1 MAERDTGV
9 SMRAR
14 AIAACAVALVFVA
27 LGLSDAWRRLELKG
41 FDALTVAT
49 AANASAFPITV
60 VGIDEPSFA
69 QLKLQWPW
77 PRSMHA
83 RLLDALTKAG
93 AAVVAFDM
101 QLSEPDRNGPHED
114 TAFANAIRAHGNVVL
129 ASDLQ
134 YVETEHARQWKR
146 VDPIDAFRAAGA
158 ASGFARVPIDRDQVA
173 RGMPY
178 READAFWRQIALGLL
193 RLHPEI
199 RIEEPRPGAMIR
211 YAGPIFTFQYVPYH
225 QALDPSKLPPDL
237 FKDQVVIVGW
247 HVEASPNADTRP
259 SDVFNT
265 PFTGTNGMFTPGA
278 ELHANILE
286 TALRGDA
293 IYPVGGPA
301 GAAFVAFLVFAAAS
315 LMFRWRPIVS
325 AAIGLALIAAIV
337 LLDWVLF
344 TRFNLWLGTAAAAAA
359 GVAGTYLAYG
369 ALAFLQE
376 QRRRAE
382 LRRAFGL
389 YVSPEVVDHVM
400 ANRDRLAL
408 GGERRDITVMFTDLE
423 GFTTLTERLGAEQ
436 VAKILNL
443 HFTGATRI
451 VKQHGGTVN
460 RFIGDAV
467 MAMWGAPLD
476 DPHQARNAVTAA
488 CEMQADLARLRD
500 ELVAQGLPPIR
511 MRVGLHSCNAIVG
524 NLGSDDR
531 FDYTAIGDGVN
542 LGARLEGVNKL
553 YGTGILAS
561 GDTVARMAG
570 QPRMRLID
578 EVIVKG
584 KSQPVEIFTP
594 SEDAELIALT
604 LEAIEA
610 YRARRWDESDMLWR
624 RIATRWQSDGV
635 AAVYL
640 QRLERLRSRPV
651 EAAAWRS
658 AVELEKL

>member
-1 MAERDTGV
+1 MGDREAGV

-14 AIAACAVALVFVA
+14 AIVACAIATVFVA
-27 LGLSDAWRRLELKG
+27 LGFSDPWRRLELKG

-49 AANASAFPITV
+49 APRVSSFPITV

-69 QLKLQWPW
+69 ALRLQWPW
-77 PRSMHA
+77 PRGVHA
-83 RLLDALTKAG
+83 QLLEALTKAG
-93 AAVVAFDM
+93 ATVVALDM
-101 QLSEPDRNGPHED
+101 QLSEPDRAGPAED
-114 TAFANAIRAHGNVVL
+114 AKLAEAIRAHGNVVL

-134 YVETEHARQWKR
+134 YVETDHARQWKR
-146 VDPIDAFRAAGA
+146 VDPIAVFSAAGA

-173 RGMPY
+173 RGMP
-178 READAFWRQIALGLL
+178 REEADAFWRQIALGLL
-193 RLHPEI
+193 RVHPEI
-199 RIEEPRPGAMIR
+199 RIDEPRPGAMIR

-225 QALDPSKLPPDL
+225 QALDPSKLPPDI
-237 FKDQVVIVGW
+237 FRDQVVIVGW

-293 IYPVGGPA
+293 IYPVGGLA
-301 GAAFVAFLVFAAAS
+301 GSALVALLVLAAAA
-315 LMFRWRPIVS
+315 LMLRWRPVVS
-325 AAIGLALIAAIV
+325 GAVALAFIAGV
-337 LLDWVLF
+337 VGLDWLLF
-344 TRFNLWLGTAAAAAA
+344 TRFNLWLASAAAAST
-359 GVAGTYLAYG
+359 GVLGMYLAYG
-369 ALAFLQE
+369 GLAFLQE
-376 QRRRAE
+376 QRRRTE

-400 ANRDRLAL
+400 AHRDRLAL
-408 GGERRDITVMFTDLE
+408 GGERRDITIMFTDLE

-436 VAKILNL
+436 VAKILNM
-443 HFTGATRI
+443 HFTGASRI
-451 VKQHGGTVN
+451 VKKHGGTVN

-476 DPHQARNAVTAA
+476 DPHQARNAVLAA
-488 CEMQADLARLRD
+488 CEMQADVARLRD
-500 ELVAQGLPPIR
+500 ELIAQGLPAIR

-561 GDTVARMAG
+561 GETVARMG
-570 QPRMRLID
+570 GYPRMRLID

-594 SEDAELIALT
+594 SDDEELIALT
-604 LEAIEA
+604 LQAIAA
-610 YRARRWDESDMLWR
+610 YRAQRWEESDTLWR
-624 RIATRWQSDGV
+624 RIASRWQSDGV

-640 QRLERLRSRPV
+640 QRVERLRARPM
-651 EAAAWRS
+651 EASWRS